1 MEITEY
7 SYKVPSVANTQA
19 LAITTSTASSAAI
32 HATSAV
38 IKSTVDCFIIR
49 SLTPGASTTAT
60 TACLPITSGV
70 PYRVWGWQ
78 AGDKLSAITASG
90 SGTLYITPDA

>member
-19 LAITTSTASSAAI
+19 VSISTSTASSAAI
-32 HATSAV
+32 NSASAV

-49 SLTPGASTTAT
+49 SATAGASTAAT